1 MGTGSPSPSSRL
13 AMIEADRSEGRFGR
27 FFPETSG
34 GLPPAVIC
42 V

>member
-1 MGTGSPSPSSRL
+1 
-13 AMIEADRSEGRFGR
+13 MIEADRPWGRFGR